1 MPMIA
6 SPGHLSVGPIS
17 QYAFALVSEAPSLVL
32 EILLSTGRLLGE
44 LSLHDAADL

>member
-1 MPMIA
+1 MIA
-6 SPGHLSVGPIS
+6 LAILEWDSWPIS
-17 QYAFALVSEAPSLVL
+17 QYACALVSEAPSLVL